1 MPDQR
6 LQSRLYQDDLSYCA
20 ALPIDW
26 SRLNGKTIAV
36 SGATGM
42 IGTFLI
48 DVLMRKNAEADFR
61 CDVIAIGRNAE
72 RIRARFPYVGG
83 EHFHVAQMDVSVP
96 GACPEL
102 PADIVVHL
110 ASTTHPRAYATEPV
124 ATITSNII
132 GLKNLLDYARSNDAS
147 RHGDGI
153 DFVFASSVE
162 VYGQNRGDVERFDER
177 YCGYIDANTLRA
189 GYPEAKRLGESLC
202 QAYREQYGVRPVI
215 PRIARTYGPTLHADD
230 SKASSQFIHRG
241 LAGEDI
247 ILKSEGMQRY
257 SYAYVGDTV
266 TGLLYCVMQGKAGEA
281 YNIADSA
288 SDCRLRDLAALV
300 AEYCGVE
307 VRFELPD
314 EVESKGYSKATL
326 ALMDGGKLAGL
337 GWKVKYPIR
346 QGIERTLHMMRN
358 AG

>member
-110 ASTTHPRAYATEPV
+110 ASTDR
-124 ATITSNII
+124 
-132 GLKNLLDYARSNDAS
+132 K
-147 RHGDGI
+147 
-153 DFVFASSVE
+153 SV
-162 VYGQNRGDVERFDER
+162 V
-177 YCGYIDANTLRA
+177 
-189 GYPEAKRLGESLC
+189 
-202 QAYREQYGVRPVI
+202 
-215 PRIARTYGPTLHADD
+215 
-230 SKASSQFIHRG
+230 
-241 LAGEDI
+241 
-247 ILKSEGMQRY
+247 
-257 SYAYVGDTV
+257 
-266 TGLLYCVMQGKAGEA
+266 
-281 YNIADSA
+281 
-288 SDCRLRDLAALV
+288 
-300 AEYCGVE
+300 
-307 VRFELPD
+307 
-314 EVESKGYSKATL
+314 
-326 ALMDGGKLAGL
+326 
-337 GWKVKYPIR
+337 
-346 QGIERTLHMMRN
+346 
-358 AG
+358 